1 MAATAP
7 DRLLRFS
14 AVAAAVRGEC
24 VELGAAWQAVL
35 SRHDLPPTVRDR
47 LGELVAAAL
56 LLAATIKHDGA
67 LILQLHGDGPINLV
81 VVECRSDGS
90 FRATVKLDDA
100 PIADDADFTA
110 LLNANGRGRCVVTL
124 DGTTTGAATGHT
136 YQGVVPL
143 EGNSV
148 AEVIERYMS
157 HSEQIPTRLWLAA
170 DAGTVRGLMLQRM
183 PATGGAVHE
192 VDEDAWPRFTQL
204 AATLEPAELL
214 GTPAERL
221 LHRLF
226 WQERIAGS
234 DARALRFACRCSRGK
249 VSAML
254 RMLGRDEVESV
265 LAEQGE
271 VEVRCEFCNEAWRFD
286 AVDCAALFVEGLAPG
301 IQTRQ

>member
-1 MAATAP
+1 MERPSP

-14 AVAAAVRGEC
+14 AAAASVRGEC

-35 SRHDLPPTVRDR
+35 ARHELPPAVGDR
-47 LGELVAAAL
+47 LGELIGAAL

-67 LILQLHGDGPINLV
+67 LILQLHGDGPVSLV

-90 FRATVKLDDA
+90 FRATVKLGEA
-100 PIADDADFTA
+100 PIADDADFTS

-124 DGTTTGAATGHT
+124 DGTSGDTGHT

-143 EGNSV
+143 DGDSV

-170 DAGTVRGLMLQRM
+170 DAGAVRGLMLQRM
-183 PATGGAVHE
+183 PSAGGLAGE

-214 GTPAERL
+214 DTPAEKL

-226 WQERIAGS
+226 WQERLAGH
-234 DARALRFACRCSRGK
+234 DARSLRFSCRCSRGK
-249 VSAML
+249 VAAML

-265 LAEQGE
+265 LDEQGV

-286 AVDCAALFVEGLAPG
+286 AVDCAALFVEGLAPEHP
-301 IQTRQ
+301 TRQ

>member
-1 MAATAP
+1 MATP
-7 DRLLRFS
+7 VSDRLVRFS
-14 AVAAAVRGEC
+14 AAAASVRGEC
-24 VELGAAWQAVL
+24 VELGTAWQEVL
-35 SRHDLPPTVRDR
+35 SRHDLPPAVRDR
-47 LGELVAAAL
+47 LGELIAAAL

-67 LILQLHGDGPINLV
+67 LILQLHGDGPIRLV
-81 VVECRSDGS
+81 VVECRSDGA
-90 FRATVKLDDA
+90 FRATLKLGDA
-100 PIADDADFTA
+100 PIGDDADFTA
-110 LLNANGRGRCVVTL
+110 LLNVNGQGRCVVTL
-124 DGTTTGAATGHT
+124 DGTTDGAGIGHT

-143 EGNSV
+143 EGDSV

-183 PATGGAVHE
+183 PATGGRARE
-192 VDEDAWPRFTQL
+192 VDEDAWPRLTQL

-214 GTPAERL
+214 DTPVERL

-249 VSAML
+249 VGEML

-286 AVDCAALFVEGLAPG
+286 AVDCAALFVEGLAPESR
-301 IQTRQ
+301 TRQ